1 MFLSV
6 AQPISEGGKRMST
19 TSTLERPG
27 VEQLAGRYMGF
38 QLGKETF
45 GVEILKVQE
54 IIGMLDVTAVPR
66 TPDFVRGVINL
77 RGRVIPVVDL
87 RRKFNLPPIP
97 DTELTCIV
105 VVQFASPQGSVTMG
119 VIVDQVSEVMNITA
133 DNVEPTP
140 SFGHAEAEEFLLGV
154 GKFNQTVVLLL
165 DVDRILSHGE
175 WNLVGAMGDET

>member
-1 MFLSV
+1 
-6 AQPISEGGKRMST
+6 MSAT
-19 TSTLERPG
+19 TTLERS
-27 VEQLAGRYMGF
+27 VATKADVTRLAGKYMGF

-87 RRKFNLPPIP
+87 RRKFNLTEIQ

-105 VVQFASPQGSVTMG
+105 VVQVTVAQGQVTMG

-140 SFGHAEAEEFLLGV
+140 SLGHAEAEKFLLGI

-175 WNLVGAMGDET
+175 WNLVGAMGDED